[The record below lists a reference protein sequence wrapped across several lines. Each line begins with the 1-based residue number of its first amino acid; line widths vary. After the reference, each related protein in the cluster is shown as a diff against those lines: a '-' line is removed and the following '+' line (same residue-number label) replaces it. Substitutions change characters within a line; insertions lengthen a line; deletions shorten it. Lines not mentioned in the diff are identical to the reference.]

1 MLWSRRSV
9 RLHRA
14 DQRLHVDPRLAS
26 TDLVNRF
33 ERFDENLVLHASNS
47 RRARG
52 CAFSRLALLYVV
64 DDSFATG
71 GWSSEIYVPNVPEL
85 MENLIAD
92 ADRRLATLK
101 ASAAAL
107 GLTAETAVIR
117 GRPAH
122 AIVEHAKNGGFN
134 LIVMG
139 THGRTGVSHV
149 VMGSVAE
156 RVLRKAP
163 CPVLTVR
170 GTEAVEVSAKPEAA

>member
-1 MLWSRRSV
+1 MTNTIANILV
-9 RLHRA
+9 P
-14 DQRLHVDPRLAS
+14 VDFSPHAECAFTYATRLA
-26 TDLVNRF
+26 
-33 ERFDENLVLHASNS
+33 ERFGAK
-47 RRARG
+47 
-52 CAFSRLALLYVV
+52 LALLYVV
-64 DDSFATG
+64 DDSFVTG

-92 ADRRLATLK
+92 AGRRLATLK

-122 AIVEHAKNGGFN
+122 AIVEHAKNGGFD

-170 GTEAVEVSAKPEAA
+170 GTEAVEASAKPEAA

>member
-1 MLWSRRSV
+1 MTNTITNILV
-9 RLHRA
+9 P
-14 DQRLHVDPRLAS
+14 VDFSPHAEHAFTYATTLA
-26 TDLVNRF
+26 
-33 ERFDENLVLHASNS
+33 ERFGAK
-47 RRARG
+47 
-52 CAFSRLALLYVV
+52 LALLYVV

-122 AIVEHAKNGGFN
+122 AIVEHAQNGGFD

-139 THGRTGVSHV
+139 THGRTGMSHV

>member
-1 MLWSRRSV
+1 MTNTITNILV
-9 RLHRA
+9 P
-14 DQRLHVDPRLAS
+14 VDFSPHAEYAFTYATRLA
-26 TDLVNRF
+26 
-33 ERFDENLVLHASNS
+33 ERFGAK
-47 RRARG
+47 
-52 CAFSRLALLYVV
+52 LALLYVV
-64 DDSFATG
+64 DDSFVTG

-122 AIVEHAKNGGFN
+122 AIVEHAKNGGFD

-170 GTEAVEVSAKPEAA
+170 GTEAVEASAKPEAA

>member
-1 MLWSRRSV
+1 MTNTITNILV
-9 RLHRA
+9 P
-14 DQRLHVDPRLAS
+14 VDFSPHAEHAFTYATTLA
-26 TDLVNRF
+26 
-33 ERFDENLVLHASNS
+33 ERFGAK
-47 RRARG
+47 
-52 CAFSRLALLYVV
+52 LALLYVV
-64 DDSFATG
+64 DDSFVTG
-71 GWSSEIYVPNVPEL
+71 GWSSEIYVSNVPEL
-85 MENLIAD
+85 IENLIAD

-122 AIVEHAKNGGFN
+122 AIVEHAQNGGFN

-170 GTEAVEVSAKPEAA
+170 ATEALEASAKPAAA

>member
-1 MLWSRRSV
+1 MTNTITNILV
-9 RLHRA
+9 P
-14 DQRLHVDPRLAS
+14 VDFSPQAEYAFTYATRLA
-26 TDLVNRF
+26 
-33 ERFDENLVLHASNS
+33 ERFGAK
-47 RRARG
+47 
-52 CAFSRLALLYVV
+52 LALLYVV
-64 DDSFATG
+64 DDSFVTG

-122 AIVEHAKNGGFN
+122 AIVAHAKNGGFD

-170 GTEAVEVSAKPEAA
+170 GMEAVEASAKPEAA

>member
-1 MLWSRRSV
+1 MTNTITNILV
-9 RLHRA
+9 P
-14 DQRLHVDPRLAS
+14 VDFSPHAEHAFTYATTLA
-26 TDLVNRF
+26 
-33 ERFDENLVLHASNS
+33 ERFGAK
-47 RRARG
+47 
-52 CAFSRLALLYVV
+52 LALLYVV

-71 GWSSEIYVPNVPEL
+71 GWSSEIYVSNVPEL
-85 MENLIAD
+85 IENLIAD

-170 GTEAVEVSAKPEAA
+170 ATEALEASAKPAAA

>member
-1 MLWSRRSV
+1 MTNTITNILV
-9 RLHRA
+9 P
-14 DQRLHVDPRLAS
+14 VDFSPHAEHAFTYATTLA
-26 TDLVNRF
+26 
-33 ERFDENLVLHASNS
+33 ERFGAKLS
-47 RRARG
+47 
-52 CAFSRLALLYVV
+52 LLYVV
-64 DDSFATG
+64 DDSFVTG
-71 GWSSEIYVPNVPEL
+71 GWSSEIYVQNVPEL
-85 MENLIAD
+85 TENLIAD

-170 GTEAVEVSAKPEAA
+170 GTEAVEASAKPAAA

>member
-1 MLWSRRSV
+1 MTNTITNILV
-9 RLHRA
+9 P
-14 DQRLHVDPRLAS
+14 VDFSPHAEHAFTYATTLA
-26 TDLVNRF
+26 
-33 ERFDENLVLHASNS
+33 ERFGAK
-47 RRARG
+47 
-52 CAFSRLALLYVV
+52 LALLYVV
-64 DDSFATG
+64 DDSFVTG
-71 GWSSEIYVPNVPEL
+71 GWSSEIYVSNVPEL

-122 AIVEHAKNGGFN
+122 AIVEHAKNGGFD

-170 GTEAVEVSAKPEAA
+170 GTEAVEASAKPAAA

>member
-1 MLWSRRSV
+1 MTNTITNILV
-9 RLHRA
+9 P
-14 DQRLHVDPRLAS
+14 VDFSPHAEYAFTYATTLA
-26 TDLVNRF
+26 
-33 ERFDENLVLHASNS
+33 ERFGAKLV
-47 RRARG
+47 
-52 CAFSRLALLYVV
+52 LLYVV
-64 DDSFATG
+64 DDSFVTG

-122 AIVEHAKNGGFN
+122 AIVEHAKNGGFD

-170 GTEAVEVSAKPEAA
+170 GTEAIEASAKPEAA

>member
-1 MLWSRRSV
+1 MTNTITNILV
-9 RLHRA
+9 P
-14 DQRLHVDPRLAS
+14 VDFSPHAEHAFTYATTLA
-26 TDLVNRF
+26 
-33 ERFDENLVLHASNS
+33 ERFGAK
-47 RRARG
+47 
-52 CAFSRLALLYVV
+52 LALLYVV
-64 DDSFATG
+64 DDSFVTG

-117 GRPAH
+117 GRPAP
-122 AIVEHAKNGGFN
+122 AIVEHAKNGGFD

-170 GTEAVEVSAKPEAA
+170 GTEAVEASAKPAAA

>member
-1 MLWSRRSV
+1 MTNTITNILV
-9 RLHRA
+9 P
-14 DQRLHVDPRLAS
+14 VDFSPHAEHAFTYAATLA
-26 TDLVNRF
+26 
-33 ERFDENLVLHASNS
+33 ERFGAK
-47 RRARG
+47 
-52 CAFSRLALLYVV
+52 LALLYVV

-85 MENLIAD
+85 MQNLIAD

-107 GLTAETAVIR
+107 GLKAETAVIR

-122 AIVEHAKNGGFN
+122 AIVEHAQNGGFD

-139 THGRTGVSHV
+139 THGRTGMSHV

>member
-1 MLWSRRSV
+1 MTNTITNILV
-9 RLHRA
+9 P
-14 DQRLHVDPRLAS
+14 VDFSPHAEHAFTYATTLA
-26 TDLVNRF
+26 
-33 ERFDENLVLHASNS
+33 ERFGAKLV
-47 RRARG
+47 
-52 CAFSRLALLYVV
+52 LLYVV

-122 AIVEHAKNGGFN
+122 AIVEHAQNGGFD

-139 THGRTGVSHV
+139 THGRTGMAHV

>member
-1 MLWSRRSV
+1 MTNTITNILV
-9 RLHRA
+9 P
-14 DQRLHVDPRLAS
+14 VDFSPHAEYAFNYATRIA
-26 TDLVNRF
+26 
-33 ERFDENLVLHASNS
+33 ERFGAK
-47 RRARG
+47 
-52 CAFSRLALLYVV
+52 LALLYVV
-64 DDSFATG
+64 DDSFVTG

-122 AIVEHAKNGGFN
+122 AIVEHAKNGGFD

-170 GTEAVEVSAKPEAA
+170 GTEAVEASAKPEAA

>member
-1 MLWSRRSV
+1 MTNTITNILV
-9 RLHRA
+9 P
-14 DQRLHVDPRLAS
+14 VDFSPHAEHAFTYATTLA
-26 TDLVNRF
+26 
-33 ERFDENLVLHASNS
+33 ERFGA
-47 RRARG
+47 
-52 CAFSRLALLYVV
+52 RLALLYVV
-64 DDSFATG
+64 DDSFVTG

-117 GRPAH
+117 GRPAP
-122 AIVEHAKNGGFN
+122 AIVEHAKNGAFD

-170 GTEAVEVSAKPEAA
+170 GTEAVEASAKPAAA

>member
-1 MLWSRRSV
+1 MTNTITNILV
-9 RLHRA
+9 P
-14 DQRLHVDPRLAS
+14 VDFSPQAEYAFTYATRLA
-26 TDLVNRF
+26 
-33 ERFDENLVLHASNS
+33 ERFGAK
-47 RRARG
+47 
-52 CAFSRLALLYVV
+52 LALLYVV
-64 DDSFATG
+64 DDSFVTG
-71 GWSSEIYVPNVPEL
+71 GWSSEIYVSNVPEL

-122 AIVEHAKNGGFN
+122 AIVEHAKNGGFD

-170 GTEAVEVSAKPEAA
+170 GTEAVEASAKPEAA

>member
-1 MLWSRRSV
+1 MTNTITNILV
-9 RLHRA
+9 P
-14 DQRLHVDPRLAS
+14 VDFSPHAEYAFTYATRLA
-26 TDLVNRF
+26 
-33 ERFDENLVLHASNS
+33 ERFGAK
-47 RRARG
+47 
-52 CAFSRLALLYVV
+52 LALLYVV
-64 DDSFATG
+64 DDSFVTG
-71 GWSSEIYVPNVPEL
+71 GWSSEIYVSNVPEL

-122 AIVEHAKNGGFN
+122 AIVEHAKNGGFD

-170 GTEAVEVSAKPEAA
+170 GTEAVEASAKREAA

>member
-1 MLWSRRSV
+1 MSNTITNILV
-9 RLHRA
+9 P
-14 DQRLHVDPRLAS
+14 VDFSPHAEHAFNYATALAHGFGA
-26 TDLVNRF
+26 T
-33 ERFDENLVLHASNS
+33 
-47 RRARG
+47 
-52 CAFSRLALLYVV
+52 LALVHVV
-64 DDSFATG
+64 DDSFVTG
-71 GWSSEIYVPNVPEL
+71 GWSSEIYMPNVPEL

-107 GLTAETAVIR
+107 DLTAETAVIS

-122 AIVEHAKNGGFN
+122 AIVEHAKNGGFD

-139 THGRTGVSHV
+139 THGRTGVPHI

-170 GTEAVEVSAKPEAA
+170 GTEAVEASAKPAAA

>member
-1 MLWSRRSV
+1 MTNTITNILV
-9 RLHRA
+9 P
-14 DQRLHVDPRLAS
+14 VDFSPHAEHAFTYATTLA
-26 TDLVNRF
+26 
-33 ERFDENLVLHASNS
+33 ERFGAK
-47 RRARG
+47 
-52 CAFSRLALLYVV
+52 LALLYVV
-64 DDSFATG
+64 DDSFVTG
-71 GWSSEIYVPNVPEL
+71 GWSSEIYVSNVPEL

-101 ASAAAL
+101 ASVAAL
-107 GLTAETAVIR
+107 GLTVETAVIR
-117 GRPAH
+117 GRPAP
-122 AIVEHAKNGGFN
+122 AIVEHAKNGGFD

-170 GTEAVEVSAKPEAA
+170 ATEALEASANPLRPDRRHPVPAGQSAYRQFAIGD

>member
-1 MLWSRRSV
+1 MTNTITNILV
-9 RLHRA
+9 P
-14 DQRLHVDPRLAS
+14 VDFSPHAEHAFTYATTLA
-26 TDLVNRF
+26 
-33 ERFDENLVLHASNS
+33 ERFGAK
-47 RRARG
+47 
-52 CAFSRLALLYVV
+52 LALLYVV

-122 AIVEHAKNGGFN
+122 AIVEHAQNGGFD

-139 THGRTGVSHV
+139 THGRTGMAHV